1 MADMWNETLMD
12 FYDAGEFILDGV
24 VDGAEVVGDAV
35 VGGAEVVGDAFV
47 GAATA
52 VEGADLAALAA
63 LGFDTAAMSSTELIA
78 AAIAAGIII

>member
-1 MADMWNETLMD
+1 MADMWNEGLYE
-12 FYDAGEFILDGV
+12 FYDAGEFIVDGV

-47 GAATA
+47 GAATSLEA
-52 VEGADLAALAA
+52 ADLAVLAEM
-63 LGFDTAAMSSTELIA
+63 GFDTAAMSTPELIG